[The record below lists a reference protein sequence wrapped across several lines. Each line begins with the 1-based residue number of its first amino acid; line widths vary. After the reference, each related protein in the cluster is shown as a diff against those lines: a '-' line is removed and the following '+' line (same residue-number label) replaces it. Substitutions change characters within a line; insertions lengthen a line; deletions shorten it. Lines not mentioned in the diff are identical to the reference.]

1 MQYFRSF
8 ASRFFRDYVVFM
20 RHLVC
25 VLKRDRSYSLI
36 GGNVIMVGMI
46 IAVCVLSVLFL
57 VMAATVFCELPRDM
71 RNVFCFLV
79 MLAVSVAIVLIF
91 VVKGA

>member
-1 MQYFRSF
+1 
-8 ASRFFRDYVVFM
+8 M

-46 IAVCVLSVLFL
+46 IAVCVLFVLFL